1 MDMRVKIAGVEWNNP
16 VTVASGTFGSGEEYS
31 EFVDLNRLGA
41 VTTKGVANVP
51 QLEQE
56 IRLVYEGLRECILPA
71 DYTEDLIRWFREKGY
86 RIYFLSNYSE
96 GLYEKTKDRLH
107 FIESFH
113 GGVFSWKEKCLKP
126 DARIYRILLKRYDL
140 NPASCLF
147 FDDREDNVVAACRE
161 DRKSTRLNSSHSR
174 ASRMPSSA

>member
-1 MDMRVKIAGVEWNNP
+1 M
-16 VTVASGTFGSGEEYS
+16 
-31 EFVDLNRLGA
+31 
-41 VTTKGVANVP
+41 
-51 QLEQE
+51 
-56 IRLVYEGLRECILPA
+56 
-71 DYTEDLIRWFREKGY
+71 EDLIRWFREKGY

-161 DRKSTRLNSSHSR
+161 GIHGVVFG
-174 ASRMPSSA
+174 PSVVEEILHNR

>member
-1 MDMRVKIAGVEWNNP
+1 MKIP
-16 VTVASGTFGSGEEYS
+16 VDTCNTVIF
-31 EFVDLNRLGA
+31 DLG
-41 VTTKGVANVP
+41 NV
-51 QLEQE
+51 
-56 IRLVYEGLRECILPA
+56 LVHYDAHHCL
-71 DYTEDLIRWFREKGY
+71 DQYDFDK
-86 RIYFLSNYSE
+86 
-96 GLYEKTKDRLH
+96 KTKIRINQAVFQSSAWVEGDRGTYGLH

-161 DRKSTRLNSSHSR
+161 GIHGVVFG
-174 ASRMPSSA
+174 PSVVEEILHNR

>member
-1 MDMRVKIAGVEWNNP
+1 MLITVWISMILTRKQKSGSTRPSFKVPPGLKETGVLTGPETWCD
-16 VTVASGTFGSGEEYS
+16 AF
-31 EFVDLNRLGA
+31 
-41 VTTKGVANVP
+41 VANAP

-147 FDDREDNVVAACRE
+147 FDDREDNIVAACRE
-161 DRKSTRLNSSHSR
+161 GIHGVVFG
-174 ASRMPSSA
+174 PSVVEEILHNR